1 MNSHFFFL
9 LTQTTKEVTS
19 RTDDLTHQSHKEML
33 LRCVEQLNTLC
44 PILICA
50 MRIFIEILA
59 KAGAK
64 GEEEAAENR
73 NYLVLRMTE
82 ELHEVIRVLQ
92 LTRYVYRRNFVQLES
107 RVN

>member
-1 MNSHFFFL
+1 
-9 LTQTTKEVTS
+9 
-19 RTDDLTHQSHKEML
+19 
-33 LRCVEQLNTLC
+33 
-44 PILICA
+44 

-92 LTRYVYRRNFVQLES
+92 LTRYV
-107 RVN
+107 